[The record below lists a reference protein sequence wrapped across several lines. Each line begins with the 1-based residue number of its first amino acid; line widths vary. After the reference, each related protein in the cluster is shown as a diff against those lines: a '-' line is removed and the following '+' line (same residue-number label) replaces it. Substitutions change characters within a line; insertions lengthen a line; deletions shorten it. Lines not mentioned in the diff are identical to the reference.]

1 MACQP
6 CPVATQPTAVDR
18 YPPSPFRDWKT
29 ALFDCCADKHICA
42 CGVVPCFLACKV
54 GVQYGECCCVPL
66 LPGALLAMRTGL
78 REQLRIQVPAP
89 LPSRFRRPARGVTV
103 SAKRWRASGCG
114 LAAIQGPPASP
125 AFSPS

>member
-78 REQLRIQVPAP
+78 REQLRIQGCVFGDWVAFCFCCPCA
-89 LPSRFRRPARGVTV
+89 LCQMAREL
-103 SAKRWRASGCG
+103 K
-114 LAAIQGPPASP
+114 SP
-125 AFSPS
+125 C